1 MYDPATHTLRL
12 EDDETLAHLAS
23 YANAAKILTYLRPGV
38 EQYHGAAK
46 GTNKVHQLNT
56 ST

>member
-46 GTNKVHQLNT
+46 GTNKVHQLST